1 MYEDINIKTFIKA
14 WFSEDR
20 TVLSKED
27 FDIVYNE
34 YINTAKLFES
44 EQFSKVS
51 YLHYINNR
59 INSISIA
66 IDLQRK
72 FINMFDVP
80 FEENLKFF
88 MKFGHKLIFK
98 DKESFLQVLSR
109 IELKEKKYIS
119 IAENTLKTII
129 DNKVKKSKG
138 EFTLKDSRESFLSML
153 NSLGKIGY
161 KIDKETTTVEELAL
175 MIKQQSEEVA
185 AVKNH

>member
-1 MYEDINIKTFIKA
+1 MYEDISIKTFIKA
-14 WFSEDR
+14 WFNEDR
-20 TVLSKED
+20 SELTKEQ
-27 FDIVYNE
+27 FDEVYNE

-44 EQFSKVS
+44 EQFAKVS
-51 YLHYINNR
+51 YLHYVNNR

-72 FINMFDVP
+72 FLKTFDVP

-88 MKFGHKLIFK
+88 MKFGHRLIFK
-98 DKESFLQVLSR
+98 DKESFLQVLNR

-119 IAENTLKTII
+119 IAENTLKEII
-129 DNKVKKSKG
+129 SNKSKKSKG
-138 EFTLKDSRESFLSML
+138 EFTLKQSRESFLSML

-161 KIDKETTTVEELAL
+161 KIDKDTTTVEELAL

-185 AVKNH
+185 QVKNH